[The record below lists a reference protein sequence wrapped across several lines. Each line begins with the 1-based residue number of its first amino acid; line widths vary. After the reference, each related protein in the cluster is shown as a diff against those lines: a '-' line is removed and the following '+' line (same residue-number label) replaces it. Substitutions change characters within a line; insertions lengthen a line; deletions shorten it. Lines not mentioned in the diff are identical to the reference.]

1 MTPEA
6 PPDPRP
12 SEPQTAQGPEVLSEQ
27 KGAPSQGCSPDSLWR
42 RWEPTRAQPCSAQTG
57 PGQKILTLSFL
68 WLPKMTRAQLPQR
81 RRVGPPAPWEQKH
94 GVVCQEGP
102 RGCTKPPCSSVC
114 LDSWELPQGARDY
127 AVSHPEP
134 RTCPGGL
141 QREAQGL
148 RAGCRCPGL
157 SVLRLKSLLNKTGP

>member
-27 KGAPSQGCSPDSLWR
+27 KGAPSRGCSPDSLWR
-42 RWEPTRAQPCSAQTG
+42 RWEPTRAQPCSARTG

-68 WLPKMTRAQLPQR
+68 WLPKMPQPSCPR
-81 RRVGPPAPWEQKH
+81 DAESGPRPRPEQKH
-94 GVVCQEGP
+94 RVVCQEGP

-114 LDSWELPQGARDY
+114 LDSWELPRGARDY
-127 AVSHPEP
+127 AVSLLEP
-134 RTCPGGL
+134 WTCPGGL

-148 RAGCRCPGL
+148 GAGC
-157 SVLRLKSLLNKTGP
+157 

>member
-81 RRVGPPAPWEQKH
+81 RRVGPPAPVGAEA
-94 GVVCQEGP
+94 
-102 RGCTKPPCSSVC
+102 RSC
-114 LDSWELPQGARDY
+114 L
-127 AVSHPEP
+127 
-134 RTCPGGL
+134 PGGA
-141 QREAQGL
+141 QRL
-148 RAGCRCPGL
+148 H
-157 SVLRLKSLLNKTGP
+157 